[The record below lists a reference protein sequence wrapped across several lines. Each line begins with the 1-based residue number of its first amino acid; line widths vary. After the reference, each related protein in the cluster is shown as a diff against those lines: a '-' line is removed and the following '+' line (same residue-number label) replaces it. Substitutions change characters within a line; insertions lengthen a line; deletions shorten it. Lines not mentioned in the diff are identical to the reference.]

1 MAEGTARSRRFGG
14 GLRLAFQM
22 AVDDDVLRKNLFGF
36 EIATVVVMGRRNG
49 EGTVSGNMKNGLW
62 NTVHFARASSEA
74 D

>member
-1 MAEGTARSRRFGG
+1 M
-14 GLRLAFQM
+14 
-22 AVDDDVLRKNLFGF
+22 DDDVLRKNLFGF